1 LCLSA
6 RNWWAVE
13 TSAERSEARED
24 GTRRHGAFR
33 VASPLVMATRG
44 ADARRN
50 DVLWALRV
58 CPYLKPLPPASQGGS
73 ATRHTEQLLRS
84 SLRLCFAPPSS
95 VSHLGIAR
103 ASKLRSRLRA
113 LVFIA
118 VAAAAAPSGAI
129 TPERASCEAGC
140 ERSNLRALLKRNAG
154 RA

>member
-13 TSAERSEARED
+13 TSAERSEAREHD
-24 GTRRHGAFR
+24 VGRRATFR
-33 VASPLVMATRG
+33 VASPLVMAAHGRPSRWSNLRC
-44 ADARRN
+44 ARRG
-50 DVLWALRV
+50 DSHV
-58 CPYLKPLPPASQGGS
+58 KPLPPASQGGS

-140 ERSNLRALLKRNAG
+140 ERCQIAS
-154 RA
+154 